1 MNRVTKTVLITIYI
15 AVIVLAVVLIVTNK
29 LNPVGYAYS
38 LSDDLSVI
46 TIEEGYLTKEVYQF
60 EVETSEALRIV
71 LPITEANQLWELN
84 VAIFALLVA
93 TFNLIYPKVI
103 KPQTY
108 SKWITAGFILLLI
121 VLAAIHFNAHL
132 ELNRTISEVLNTLR
146 E

>member
-1 MNRVTKTVLITIYI
+1 MNNRKLLLIIYMAI
-15 AVIVLAVVLIVTNK
+15 IVLAIVLIITNK

-121 VLAAIHFNAHL
+121 VLAAFHFNAHL
-132 ELNRTISEVLNTLR
+132 ELHRTISEIIHSSQ
-146 E
+146 

>member
-1 MNRVTKTVLITIYI
+1 MIIYI
-15 AVIVLAVVLIVTNK
+15 SVILLTFVLLLTNK
-29 LNPVGYAYS
+29 LNPAGFSYS
-38 LSDDLSVI
+38 LSDDLRVI
-46 TIEEGYLTKEVYQF
+46 TIEEGYITKEVYQF
-60 EVETSEALRIV
+60 KVETSDALRIV

-121 VLAAIHFNAHL
+121 VLAAFHFNAHL
-132 ELNRTISEVLNTLR
+132 ELHRTISEMIHSMQ
-146 E
+146 

>member
-1 MNRVTKTVLITIYI
+1 MNHRNLLLIIYI
-15 AVIVLAVVLIVTNK
+15 SVIVLAVVLIVTNK
-29 LNPVGYAYS
+29 LNPVGFNYF

-46 TIEEGYLTKEVYQF
+46 TIEEGYISKEVYQF
-60 EVETSEALRIV
+60 EVEKSDALRIV

-103 KPQTY
+103 KPQAY

-132 ELNRTISEVLNTLR
+132 ELHRTISEVLNTLR